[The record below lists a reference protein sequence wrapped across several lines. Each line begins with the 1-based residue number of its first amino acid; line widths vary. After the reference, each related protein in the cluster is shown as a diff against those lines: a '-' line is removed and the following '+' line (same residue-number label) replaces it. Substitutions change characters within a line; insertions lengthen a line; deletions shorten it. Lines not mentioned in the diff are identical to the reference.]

1 MMVMEVLHHL
11 VLICPL
17 REVYMDG
24 HHLEETEDLAVVVYM
39 DVEELDINLAAEV
52 DAESIQ
58 QMAVTMAAEVEA
70 DMEANLLII
79 NIIHQMDDG
88 MMMMVLKME
97 KMALVLLAW
106 VWTLKDMAKEVKAQL
121 IKVAM
126 EEEVEVDMEEMV
138 DHVSGI
144 LHILWDTE
152 EAEEDMAEMVEIME
166 EAEADMV
173 QMVEDLEE
181 AEEDMEKVAMEEI
194 VVKLEV

>member
-1 MMVMEVLHHL
+1 MVMV
-11 VLICPL
+11 
-17 REVYMDG
+17 
-24 HHLEETEDLAVVVYM
+24 EDILA
-39 DVEELDINLAAEV
+39 
-52 DAESIQ
+52 
-58 QMAVTMAAEVEA
+58 
-70 DMEANLLII
+70 
-79 NIIHQMDDG
+79 
-88 MMMMVLKME
+88 MMMVLKME